1 MLRQANQKIE
11 QEGQFS
17 EGWKLEKRANIPEV
31 DCRQVENDFSGLL
44 ENFLRVSGVAKL
56 EGHKDKAKTRIQS
69 KLSFRPFIM

>member
-1 MLRQANQKIE
+1 MDCVILI
-11 QEGQFS
+11 FW
-17 EGWKLEKRANIPEV
+17 WKLEKRANTPEV